1 MISGMLARSTTKGQ
15 SADVDRMV
23 KKYGIPMLI
32 TSDDNLKEYISTIL
46 SQVQGMFQFL
56 ALASTLIARR
66 QADSQNGS

>member
-1 MISGMLARSTTKGQ
+1 
-15 SADVDRMV
+15 
-23 KKYGIPMLI
+23 MLI